1 MEEDTNLYRFTTDSS
16 SDPLYSASLQVFFTF
31 AVSTTC
37 TISTFVKE
45 NLGSKANIEKRT
57 VLRLGKKKIRERI
70 WTYGASILLMLLNSK
85 LLQLCLL

>member
-57 VLRLGKKKIRERI
+57 VLRLGKKK
-70 WTYGASILLMLLNSK
+70 TNNSNVK
-85 LLQLCLL
+85 KRLETKFKVSVK